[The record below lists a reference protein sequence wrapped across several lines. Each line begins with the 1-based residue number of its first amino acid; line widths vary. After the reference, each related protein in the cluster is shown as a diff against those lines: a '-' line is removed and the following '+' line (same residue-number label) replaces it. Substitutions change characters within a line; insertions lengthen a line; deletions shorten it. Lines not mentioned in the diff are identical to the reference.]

1 MKECLIFDVDGT
13 LWDSVDNILIAQN
26 EAIYEELGIK
36 DYLTMDVLNSVMGL
50 EIGEIADV
58 FFPQLDKERAL
69 EVTLKGMANEAKYLS
84 VHGGNLYEG
93 VVEILE
99 ELSKKYNLMIVTNA
113 DHPYVHAMFKAHGIG
128 KYFMDY
134 ETNGNTGLS
143 KDKNIQ
149 LIMERNGYDQAIYI
163 GDTMKDYLACEKAGI
178 PMVFASYGFGHVENP
193 WKQID
198 SFKELL
204 ELFG

>member
-13 LWDSVDNILIAQN
+13 LWDSCDNILIAQN

-36 DYLTMDVLNSVMGL
+36 DYLSMDVLNSVMGL
-50 EIGEIADV
+50 EIGEIAGV

-93 VVEILE
+93 VVETLE

-128 KYFMDY
+128 KYFIDF

-143 KDKNIQ
+143 KDKNIR
-149 LIMERNGYDQAIYI
+149 LIMERNGYDKAIYI

-198 SFKELL
+198 SFNELI
-204 ELFG
+204 ELFK

>member
-93 VVEILE
+93 VEETLE

-113 DHPYVHAMFKAHGIG
+113 DHPYVHAMFQAHGIG

-143 KDKNIQ
+143 KDKNIR

>member
-1 MKECLIFDVDGT
+1 MKKCLIFDVDGT
-13 LWDSVDNILIAQN
+13 LWNSVDNILIAQN
-26 EAIYEELGIK
+26 EAIYEELGVK
-36 DYLTMDVLNSVMGL
+36 DYLTMDILNSVMGL

-84 VHGGNLYEG
+84 VHGGNMYEG
-93 VVEILE
+93 VVETLE

-128 KYFMDY
+128 KYFVDY

-143 KDKNIQ
+143 KDKNIR
-149 LIMERNGYDQAIYI
+149 LIMERNGYNEAIYI
-163 GDTMKDYLACEKAGI
+163 GDTMKDYLACKKAGI
-178 PMVFASYGFGHVENP
+178 PMVFASYGFGHVDNP

-198 SFKELL
+198 SFRELL
-204 ELFG
+204 DIFG